1 MSDRIEYG
9 TVYEC
14 ISCKNRV
21 SYAKLMT
28 YIFFRCP
35 VCGYKIFRKVRAPV
49 IKHLKA
55 RY

>member
-14 ISCKNRV
+14 MSCKNRV

-28 YIFFRCP
+28 YISFRCP
-35 VCGYKIFRKVRAPV
+35 ECGFKIFRKVRAKIV
-49 IKHLKA
+49 KHVKA
-55 RY
+55 R